1 MSPEP
6 ACDGPG
12 ALLRAAE
19 AGEPDAGELEDGL
32 ARVFDDWYDRAT
44 VRQGPRRAIAAELDQ
59 DRLFFPD
66 RLIPYLDHPLVRELP
81 AQARRAVSARH
92 LYQYLEFTAHF
103 EARVVNR
110 AAERIANGRIGMP
123 LKPRT
128 RLDAFKIHC
137 DESYHALFSLDLVQQ
152 IEAASGVAAL
162 PYRFENVLDRL
173 DAVGPTLLPDEPVL
187 AQLLQLVVF
196 ETVVT
201 SILSDVPRDT
211 QVLTVVREV
220 VRDHARDE
228 ARHHAFFADFFK
240 LLWLRLDRRQRER
253 AARALPLLIR
263 LSLWPDTAPVHP
275 RSTARW
281 PPPACRAGRSRR
293 CSGTRTRKP
302 GCWPRSATS
311 RGTAYSS
318 SPRSACSTYRAGGT
332 RSSRPGC

>member
-1 MSPEP
+1 MSLGP
-6 ACDGPG
+6 ACGP
-12 ALLRAAE
+12 
-19 AGEPDAGELEDGL
+19 DTGELEDGL
-32 ARVFDDWYDRAT
+32 ARVFDDWYDRAM
-44 VRQGPRRAIAAELDQ
+44 VRQGPRRAIAAELDR
-59 DRLFFPD
+59 DRIFFPD
-66 RLIPYLDHPLVRELP
+66 RLIPYLDHPLVRDLP
-81 AQARRAVSARH
+81 AEARRALSARH

-173 DAVGPTLLPDEPVL
+173 DAVGPALLPDEPVL

-196 ETVVT
+196 ETMVT

-211 QVLTVVREV
+211 RVLTVVRDV

-228 ARHHAFFADFFK
+228 ARHHAYFADFFK
-240 LLWLRLDRRQRER
+240 LLWLWLDRRQRER
-253 AARALPLLIR
+253 VARALPQLIR
-263 LSLWPDTAPVHP
+263 LSLWPDTVPVQWALAAAGL
-275 RSTARW
+275 SGGQIARVLGDAY
-281 PPPACRAGRSRR
+281 PETRVMAEIRHIARHCVQLFASVGVLDVPGGRDAFVAAGLLS
-293 CSGTRTRKP
+293 
-302 GCWPRSATS
+302 
-311 RGTAYSS
+311 
-318 SPRSACSTYRAGGT
+318 
-332 RSSRPGC
+332 